1 MSQNNGDRAYLWKS
15 VWTLDYTIRCLPSLV
30 LNMLS
35 KLLTCRYLIVLH
47 DGNGKKLWTQCIF
60 KHILTKLLTCR
71 YLTVSG
77 SFHGESLNS
86 GKQMFGSFK
95 LLDCTIPLL
104 PKALDGKWNSTPIW
118 SHPCYMNDKPK
129 PPGNSPNCLPIDRNA
144 PDTPLYQF

>member
-1 MSQNNGDRAYLWKS
+1 MAFRTMSQNNGDRAYLWKS

-71 YLTVSG
+71 YLVVSG
-77 SFHGESLNS
+77 DSHGESLNIVRS
-86 GKQMFGSFK
+86 STQCAQ
-95 LLDCTIPLL
+95 LDYTITPV
-104 PKALDGKWNSTPIW
+104 PTALDWKCNSTPIW
-118 SHPCYMNDKPK
+118 SHACDMNVKQQ
-129 PPGNSPNCLPIDRNA
+129 PPGNSPNC
-144 PDTPLYQF
+144 PLLRGADSTNR